1 MNAILEFDGT
11 YQGITF
17 DERLALR
24 HLFCTED
31 DARDTND
38 LLPGGPMPGGDLQ

>member
-1 MNAILEFDGT
+1 MNGILEFGYT

-24 HLFCTED
+24 HLFCGD
-31 DARDTND
+31 DDTYDRDEQ
-38 LLPGGPMPGGDLQ
+38 PSGGSAPEGTRQ